1 MEVTDTTWC
10 SPGSQGERRQTK
22 GIMKAEYD
30 KGCIKKR
37 ILRQDYCCD
46 IRFVFYRYAGS
57 PGNPFFVRQGGADRS
72 WSLFLAG
79 GRRILPEL
87 IRDHFNHLCL
97 QIHVKGQL
105 ADKGKQLQVLTVL
118 IIHRSI

>member
-105 ADKGKQLQVLTVL
+105 ADKGKQLQIFPVLV
-118 IIHRSI
+118 IHRSI